1 MAPVFQTAT
10 PRPFTLPYGPP
21 TGTLYY
27 DTIIN
32 GEIPNPLSSYAT
44 LYNISN
50 KGDIFGSEIVSEEVN
65 NLAQSNYTNKN
76 TYTTDKV
83 FKKQGAISNVLFIDG
98 FKKFGDKNLE
108 WMDSYNLQINRKNGT
123 ADAVINNRGRY

>member
-1 MAPVFQTAT
+1 MYSL
-10 PRPFTLPYGPP
+10 LPYN
-21 TGTLYY
+21 TYKQTYLYEKL
-27 DTIIN
+27 N
-32 GEIPNPLSSYAT
+32 FVPLTHSNT
-44 LYNISN
+44 KLPKLYNISN